1 MNRVLTII
9 IVCSIG
15 LSLFAGETVKLSGQF
30 RHRYE
35 YSAKDFDS
43 DTDANTYQ
51 FLRTRLNIAFNPSE
65 DLEAFFQYQDARK
78 MGEESNTLTDAS
90 ADNLDLHQGFVKMKN
105 LFGKPLDVKLGR
117 FEAVYGPQRLIGAVG
132 WHNFGRSFD
141 GMIFTY
147 HNAMMDVDFI
157 NFKTAENSDD
167 DLDVWVRGVYGNLK
181 LENYKTQAFYILDDE
196 RGTFG
201 IYANGQII
209 PGLSHET
216 EFAMQNGEAGGDDLN
231 GLFYA
236 LNFTYDLNGL
246 KLSAGYDHVSG
257 DDPDTADNEAFNTLF
272 ATNHKYYGFMD
283 YFLNIPSHAAEN
295 FDPIVTT
302 TIEEQ
307 LEDIIILNDLGEYET
322 LTTSTMVEV
331 VTIEEVPSR
340 SLGLN
345 DMHIKLGGLSMMGI
359 KINAAYHI
367 FTSEFDNSNGNTDFG
382 SEIDLTFIK
391 KYNDNV
397 KFVGGFSMFM
407 PGDLMSGDDNA
418 TWAYLMTIVN
428 L

>member
-1 MNRVLTII
+1 MNRALAII
-9 IVCSIG
+9 IVCCMG
-15 LSLFAGETVKLSGQF
+15 FSLFAGETVKLSCQF

-35 YSAKDFDS
+35 YSAMDFNS
-43 DTDANTYQ
+43 DTDADTYQ
-51 FLRTRLNIAFNPSE
+51 YLRTRLNIAFNPSE

-147 HNAMMDVDFI
+147 HTAMMDVDFI
-157 NFKTAENSDD
+157 NFKTVENSDD

-181 LENYKTQAFYILDDE
+181 LENYKTQAFYLLDDE

-201 IYANGQII
+201 LYAKGQII

-216 EFAMQNGEAGGDDLN
+216 EFAMQNGEAGGEDLN

-236 LNFTYDLNGL
+236 FNFTYDLNGL

-257 DDPDTADNEAFNTLF
+257 NDEDTEDNEAFNTLF
-272 ATNHKYYGFMD
+272 ATNHKYYGSMD
-283 YFLNIPSHAAEN
+283 YFLNIPVHTAE
-295 FDPIVTT
+295 
-302 TIEEQ
+302 
-307 LEDIIILNDLGEYET
+307 
-322 LTTSTMVEV
+322 
-331 VTIEEVPSR
+331 
-340 SLGLN
+340 LGLN
-345 DMHIKLGGLSMMGI
+345 DIHVKLSGLSVAGI
-359 KINAAYHI
+359 GVNAAYHI
-367 FTSEFDNSNGNTDFG
+367 FTSEFDNSNGDSDFG
-382 SEIDLTFIK
+382 SEIDLTFVK
-391 KYNDNV
+391 KYNENV